1 MRASRNHGCS
11 RRSQQGL
18 VFYAFVL
25 VTIFVI
31 AALFWAQTLWQ
42 GNREARDLKILQQ
55 ARDAVLAHLASPELD
70 SPQVRRLGQFGIL
83 PDLAFTGQGAPINQC
98 AYRTWVPGAP
108 LASADNSGAS
118 ARCFGRLPWQSLGI
132 DLGPVDTNDT
142 QGRIPWLIVSPNLA
156 VTKNCMPN
164 LTPLV
169 IGSPVT
175 NTCPGSPSQL
185 PFPWLTVVDER
196 GNVLSNRV
204 AFALIMP
211 GPPVGGVARNA
222 TAAPAAWLNS
232 LQVKPGCPTPCVPGV
247 YDNAA
252 YQQANGVATTLVAT
266 NFSDAALKQ
275 ASWIA
280 DPRQYHNRVLW
291 VSVDELFRYLEAR
304 ARKELDNALTSFKAV
319 LAHGYFPYAANFNS
333 LTGDCSANLRF
344 GHPAV
349 RDGNCAP
356 GTSLSAQLQSWWIDA
371 GWQQYFVYAV
381 SPTCV
386 AASHACGAPDL
397 SLDGSNGVNALL
409 LGPGSP
415 ITAAPFAASRGA
427 PQAPLALG
435 ALSPLPADYIDST
448 ANVNGGATGIFT
460 NVAPTVTAPND
471 DRLDIV
477 Q

>member
-1 MRASRNHGCS
+1 MHAGRTPGSSRHG
-11 RRSQQGL
+11 QQGL
-18 VFYAFVL
+18 IFYAFVL

-31 AALFWAQTLWQ
+31 TGLFWAQTLWQ
-42 GNREARDLKILQQ
+42 GNREARDLKTLQQ
-55 ARDAVLAHLASPELD
+55 ARDAVLAHLASPDLD
-70 SPQVRRLGQFGIL
+70 ASVVRRLGQFGAL
-83 PDLAFTGQGAPINQC
+83 PDLAFTGLGAGLNQC

-108 LASADNSGAS
+108 LAPVDTSGAS
-118 ARCFGRLPWQSLGI
+118 ARCFGRLPWQALGV
-132 DLGPVDTNDT
+132 DLGPVDTNDV

-156 VTKNCMPN
+156 VTNACMPN

-169 IGSPVT
+169 IGSPVL

-211 GPPVGGVARNA
+211 GPPVGGAARNA
-222 TAAPAAWLNS
+222 AAAPAAWLNS

-266 NFSDAALKQ
+266 TFSDAALKQ

-291 VSVDELFRYLEAR
+291 VSVDELFRYLETR
-304 ARKELDNALTSFKAV
+304 ARKELVNALEAFRSAQ
-319 LAHGYFPYAANFNS
+319 GYFPYAADFGS
-333 LTGDCSANLRF
+333 FTGDCTSNLRF
-344 GHPAV
+344 GHPAI
-349 RDGNCAP
+349 RDGSC
-356 GTSLSAQLQSWWIDA
+356 GLGYSLSALPAWWTAA

-386 AASHACGAPDL
+386 ASSHACGAPGL
-397 SLDGSNGVNALL
+397 SLDGSNGINALL

-415 ITAAPFAASRGA
+415 IRSAPFAASRGA
-427 PQAPLALG
+427 PQAPLTLG
-435 ALSPLPADYIDST
+435 ALSPLPADYIDSA

-460 NVAPTVTAPND
+460 NVAPTVAAPID

-477 Q
+477 P

>member
-1 MRASRNHGCS
+1 MGPIRTLPHMRRN
-11 RRSQQGL
+11 QQGL

-25 VTIFVI
+25 VTIFVM
-31 AALFWAQTLWQ
+31 AGLFWAQTLWQ
-42 GNREARDLKILQQ
+42 GDRAARDLKVLQQ

-70 SPQVRRLGQFGIL
+70 PPPVTRRLGQLGMM
-83 PDLAFTGQGAPINQC
+83 PDLAFTGLGAATGLC

-108 LASADNSGAS
+108 LAIAAASGAA
-118 ARCFGRLPWQSLGI
+118 ARCFGRLPWKSLGV
-132 DLGPVDTNDT
+132 DLGPVDTNDI
-142 QGRIPWLIVSPNLA
+142 QGRVPWLIVSPNLA
-156 VTKNCMPN
+156 VTKTCMPN

-169 IGSPVT
+169 VGSPVG
-175 NTCPGSPSQL
+175 NGCPAQL

-211 GPPVGGVARNA
+211 GPPAGGPARNA
-222 TAAPAAWLNS
+222 TATPRAWLNA
-232 LQVKPGCPTPCVPGV
+232 LQVNPGCPTPCVPGY
-247 YDNAA
+247 YDNGA
-252 YQQANGVATTLVAT
+252 YQHANGVPTTLVT
-266 NFSDAALKQ
+266 TDLSSEALQ
-275 ASWIA
+275 RLPWLA

-291 VSVDELFRYLEAR
+291 VTVDEMFRVLEAR
-304 ARKELDNALTSFKAV
+304 ARRELDQALLRFKSNA
-319 LAHGYFPYAANFNS
+319 AHPYFPYAANFNA
-333 LTGDCSANLRF
+333 LDGACTANLQF

-349 RDGNCAP
+349 LDGGC
-356 GTSLSAQLQSWWIDA
+356 GSGYSLQAILNPWWVDA
-371 GWQQYFVYAV
+371 GWHQYFIYAV

-386 AASHACGAPDL
+386 AASAACGAPGL
-397 SLDGSNGVNALL
+397 TLDGTKGINALL

-415 ITAAPFAASRGA
+415 IRAAPFAASRGG

-448 ANVNGGATGIFT
+448 ANVNAGTSGIFASI
-460 NVAPTVTAPND
+460 APSVTAPND